1 MNVRLNGYPYME
13 YGLLIGVVGH
23 ISSVPE
29 EATVQQASPQYT
41 AEIIFPNGMKSSYG
55 KKLKLIQKMSGTAE
69 IITEERSLMMRLIDP
84 IVTLLKSGI

>member
-1 MNVRLNGYPYME
+1 ME

-55 KKLKLIQKMSGTAE
+55 KNLNSFKK
-69 IITEERSLMMRLIDP
+69 
-84 IVTLLKSGI
+84 